1 MPEKAASDA
10 WLESTNQRQLGYL
23 EVLL

>member
-1 MPEKAASDA
+1 MAAKAASDA
-10 WLESTNQRQLGYL
+10 WLESTNQRQFGYL